1 MTLIDK
7 RLLCALCVLGAAI
20 PLVASADD
28 DNKSTQSGFEFGA
41 GAGGGLLDLPVPGT
55 TGSTSVGGG
64 AYTAFVGY
72 RVNRWAAVE
81 AAYLNSGSVEQLT
94 VEQNT
99 AGQNIIKEF
108 IKTDPH
114 LVTATAMGI
123 LPITQDFS
131 LYGRAGL
138 AHIWYNASFG
148 ISYVGEGSFSGTS
161 NELIWGG
168 GMSLSVDRALLR
180 LEYQQTKA
188 NLDDAGDTFDAKLRV
203 LTLSVAWML

>member
-72 RVNRWAAVE
+72 RLGRWAAVE
-81 AAYLNSGSVEQLT
+81 AAYLDGGSVEQLT
-94 VEQNT
+94 SQ
-99 AGQNIIKEF
+99 EF

-114 LVTATAMGI
+114 LVTATALGI
-123 LPITQDFS
+123 LPLTHDFS
-131 LYGRAGL
+131 LFGRAGL
-138 AHIWYNASFG
+138 AHIWYNADFG
-148 ISYVGEGSFSGTS
+148 IAYVGESSFSGTS

-168 GMSLSVDRALLR
+168 GMSLSFDRALLR